1 MECYFN
7 KNVKHGRVAWDGVT
21 GRNWKD
27 LEKNAGESLR
37 DLEETDNE
45 LLREDFNEGLKE
57 IEQMDKLWNSQTIK
71 IKNRHFSIV

>member
-1 MECYFN
+1 M
-7 KNVKHGRVAWDGVT
+7 T

>member
-27 LEKNAGESLR
+27 PEKKSGESLR

-71 IKNRHFSIV
+71 IKNRHFSTV

>member
-1 MECYFN
+1 M
-7 KNVKHGRVAWDGVT
+7 T

-27 LEKNAGESLR
+27 PEKKSGESLR

>member
-1 MECYFN
+1 M
-7 KNVKHGRVAWDGVT
+7 T

-27 LEKNAGESLR
+27 LEKNSGERPR

-45 LLREDFNEGLKE
+45 ILREDFNEGLKE

-71 IKNRHFSIV
+71 IKNIQFSTV

>member
-1 MECYFN
+1 M
-7 KNVKHGRVAWDGVT
+7 T

-27 LEKNAGESLR
+27 LEKNSGERLR

-45 LLREDFNEGLKE
+45 ILREDFNEGLKE

-71 IKNRHFSIV
+71 IKNIQFSTV

>member
-1 MECYFN
+1 M
-7 KNVKHGRVAWDGVT
+7 T

-27 LEKNAGESLR
+27 LEKNSGERLR

-45 LLREDFNEGLKE
+45 ILREDFNEGLKE

-71 IKNRHFSIV
+71 VKNIQFSTV